1 MTTGS
6 TPGDLPPTTPTTPTG
21 TTGTAGPSG
30 TYGTAPYG
38 AAGTTGGTTGTTGSS
53 SPSSSTPTRD
63 VAKDEA
69 RGVAQDAAQSG
80 RQAAETAKQQAGQ
93 VAEEAKS
100 QAKQLIDQT
109 RQQVTSTGVQQKDR
123 AASGLRSV
131 ADELTGMVNG
141 EGGQNG
147 LAADLARQASDY
159 VRNAADMLENR
170 EPAELLDEVRRFARQ
185 RPGAFLLGAAAIGF
199 LGGRLTRGFAA
210 DSDLGSSSG
219 SLGSGRSSNSL
230 SLTGAQSGTVGYAA
244 PAGTAST
251 TGGSLTTAPGVATS
265 TGTVP
270 GDTVPTGPEGTGDG
284 FGARTDFDRPAGGD
298 APLSGYAVPPERSGA
313 EPHGDPTA
321 TFNPGS
327 QSGGAAEDRI

>member
-6 TPGDLPPTTPTTPTG
+6 TPGDLPPTTPTGTTGTG
-21 TTGTAGPSG
+21 TTGTS
-30 TYGTAPYG
+30 GTAPYG

-53 SPSSSTPTRD
+53 GTSSSSTRD

-69 RGVAQDAAQSG
+69 KGVAQDAAQSG
-80 RQAAETAKQQAGQ
+80 RQTAETAKEQAGQ
-93 VAEEAKS
+93 VADEAKN
-100 QAKQLIDQT
+100 QAKQLLDQT
-109 RQQVTSTGVQQKDR
+109 KQQVTSTGIEQKDR
-123 AASGLRSV
+123 AASGLRSL

-141 EGGQNG
+141 EGSQSGV
-147 LAADLARQASDY
+147 AADLARQASDY

-170 EPAELLDEVRRFARQ
+170 EPAELLQEVRRFARQ
-185 RPGAFLLGAAAIGF
+185 KPGTFLLGAAAVGF
-199 LGGRLTRGFAA
+199 LGGRLTRGLAA
-210 DSDLGSSSG
+210 DSDMGSSSG
-219 SLGSGRSSNSL
+219 SVTSGRSSDRSSNSL
-230 SLTGAQSGTVGYAA
+230 SLTGGQA
-244 PAGTAST
+244 
-251 TGGSLTTAPGVATS
+251 TGGSLTTAPGAASS

-298 APLSGYAVPPERSGA
+298 APLSGYAVPPERSGT

>member
-6 TPGDLPPTTPTTPTG
+6 TPGDLPPTTPTG
-21 TTGTAGPSG
+21 TTGTSG
-30 TYGTAPYG
+30 TAAYG

-53 SPSSSTPTRD
+53 GTSGTSQTRD

-69 RGVAQDAAQSG
+69 KSVAQDAAQSG
-80 RQAAETAKQQAGQ
+80 RQTAETAMEQAGQ
-93 VAEEAKS
+93 VADEAKN
-100 QAKQLIDQT
+100 QAKQLIDQA
-109 RQQVTSTGVQQKDR
+109 REQVTTTGVQQKDR
-123 AASGLRSV
+123 AASGLRSI

-141 EGGQNG
+141 EGSQSGV
-147 LAADLARQASDY
+147 AADLARQASDY

-170 EPAELLDEVRRFARQ
+170 EPAELLQEVRRFARQ
-185 RPGAFLLGAAAIGF
+185 RPGTFLLGAAAIGF
-199 LGGRLTRGFAA
+199 LGGRLTRGLAA
-210 DSDLGSSSG
+210 DSDMGSSSG

-230 SLTGAQSGTVGYAA
+230 SLTGGQSTGGTPTAAQGV
-244 PAGTAST
+244 AST
-251 TGGSLTTAPGVATS
+251 

>member
-6 TPGDLPPTTPTTPTG
+6 TPGDIPPTG
-21 TTGTAGPSG
+21 TTGTTGSTGP
-30 TYGTAPYG
+30 GTAGYA
-38 AAGTTGGTTGTTGSS
+38 AAGTTGGTTGTSGSTGTSS
-53 SPSSSTPTRD
+53 TSTPTRD

-69 RGVAQDAAQSG
+69 RGVAQDAAQST
-80 RQAAETAKQQAGQ
+80 RQTAETAKEQAGQ
-93 VAEEAKS
+93 VAGEAAS
-100 QAKQLIDQT
+100 QARQLLDQT
-109 RQQVTSTGVQQKDR
+109 RQQVTSTGVAQQER
-123 AASGLRSV
+123 AAGGLRSL

-230 SLTGAQSGTVGYAA
+230 SLTGAQSETVGYAA
-244 PAGTAST
+244 PAGTAAT

>member
-6 TPGDLPPTTPTTPTG
+6 TPGDLPPTTPTGTTGTG
-21 TTGTAGPSG
+21 TTGTS
-30 TYGTAPYG
+30 GTAPYG

-53 SPSSSTPTRD
+53 GTSSSSTRD

-69 RGVAQDAAQSG
+69 KGVAQDAAQSG
-80 RQAAETAKQQAGQ
+80 RQTAETAKEQAGQ
-93 VAEEAKS
+93 VADEAKN
-100 QAKQLIDQT
+100 QAKQLLDQA
-109 RQQVTSTGVQQKDR
+109 REQVTTTGVEQKDR
-123 AASGLRSV
+123 AASGLRSL

-141 EGGQNG
+141 EGSQSGV
-147 LAADLARQASDY
+147 AADLARQASDY

-170 EPAELLDEVRRFARQ
+170 EPAELLQEVRRFARQ

-199 LGGRLTRGFAA
+199 VGGRLTRGLAA
-210 DSDLGSSSG
+210 DSDTGSSSG

-230 SLTGAQSGTVGYAA
+230 SLTGGQA
-244 PAGTAST
+244 
-251 TGGSLTTAPGVATS
+251 TGGSLTAAPGAAS
-265 TGTVP
+265 MTGTAA

-298 APLSGYAVPPERSGA
+298 APLSGYAVPPGRSGT

>member
-6 TPGDLPPTTPTTPTG
+6 TPGDLPPTTPTGTTGTG
-21 TTGTAGPSG
+21 TTGIS
-30 TYGTAPYG
+30 GTAPYG
-38 AAGTTGGTTGTTGSS
+38 AAGTTGGTTGTTGSGT
-53 SPSSSTPTRD
+53 SSSTRD

-69 RGVAQDAAQSG
+69 KGVAQDAAQSG
-80 RQAAETAKQQAGQ
+80 RQAAETAKEQAGQ
-93 VAEEAKS
+93 VADEAKN
-100 QAKQLIDQT
+100 QAKQLLDQA
-109 RQQVTSTGVQQKDR
+109 REQVTTTGVQQKDR
-123 AASGLRSV
+123 AASGLRAV

-141 EGGQNG
+141 EGSQSGV
-147 LAADLARQASDY
+147 AADLARQASDY

-170 EPAELLDEVRRFARQ
+170 EPAELLQEVRRFARQ
-185 RPGAFLLGAAAIGF
+185 RPGTFLLGAAAIGF
-199 LGGRLTRGFAA
+199 LGGRLTRGLAA

-230 SLTGAQSGTVGYAA
+230 SLTGGPSTGAQY
-244 PAGTAST
+244 
-251 TGGSLTTAPGVATS
+251 TGGQYTGSLTTAPGVASS
-265 TGTVP
+265 TGTTP

-298 APLSGYAVPPERSGA
+298 APLSGYAVPPGRSGA

>member
-6 TPGDLPPTTPTTPTG
+6 TPGDLPPTTPTGTTG
-21 TTGTAGPSG
+21 TTGTS
-30 TYGTAPYG
+30 GTAPYG

-53 SPSSSTPTRD
+53 GTSSSTRD

-69 RGVAQDAAQSG
+69 KGVAQDAAQSG

-93 VAEEAKS
+93 VADEAKN
-100 QAKQLIDQT
+100 QAKQLLDQA
-109 RQQVTSTGVQQKDR
+109 REQVTTTGVQQKDR
-123 AASGLRSV
+123 AASGLRTV

-159 VRNAADMLENR
+159 VRSAADMLENR
-170 EPAELLDEVRRFARQ
+170 EPAELLQEVRRFARQ
-185 RPGAFLLGAAAIGF
+185 RPGTFLLGAAAIGF
-199 LGGRLTRGFAA
+199 LGGRLTRGLAA
-210 DSDLGSSSG
+210 DSDMGSSSG

-230 SLTGAQSGTVGYAA
+230 SLTGGQ
-244 PAGTAST
+244 T
-251 TGGSLTTAPGVATS
+251 TGGSLTAAPGSAS
-265 TGTVP
+265 MTGTFA

-298 APLSGYAVPPERSGA
+298 APLSGYAVPPERSGT